1 MQRPEDGRRRKTQQ
15 DEADTTANAR
25 VTLTARNTS
34 TCMRIS
40 RVILSTRVAT
50 LAAAVSALYV
60 AAPAT
65 LSAQQQA
72 PTVTQQGQPRAADST
87 NVAPAPTLR
96 RRPVFTSRDFVVT
109 AALATAA
116 GALIPADGQI
126 ARELQRAGLQSSS
139 ALRGTADGVEMIASP
154 GAIVFGGSL
163 YAVGLIARKRT
174 VADFGWHTLEALA
187 VSGQVTGLLK
197 GAFGRSRPYVSGGNA
212 RDFDFGGG
220 FGSST
225 RRSFPSGHTS
235 MAFTFAS
242 VVAEEASQRWP
253 RTHRFVAPLAYG
265 LATGVGLARMYNDKH
280 WASDVALG
288 AAIGT
293 LSGKLVVRYA
303 HGRPGNLID
312 QIALWPVRGR

>member
-1 MQRPEDGRRRKTQQ
+1 
-15 DEADTTANAR
+15 
-25 VTLTARNTS
+25 
-34 TCMRIS
+34 MRIS
-40 RVILSTRVAT
+40 RINPSTRAAT
-50 LAAAVSALYV
+50 LAVALYASGAV
-60 AAPAT
+60 APAA
-65 LSAQQQA
+65 LSAQQQGA
-72 PTVTQQGQPRAADST
+72 ATVTQQGQPRAADST
-87 NVAPAPTLR
+87 NAAAAPTLR

-116 GALIPADGQI
+116 GALISADGQI
-126 ARELQRAGLQSSS
+126 AREFQRPGVQSSS
-139 ALRGTADGVEMIASP
+139 SLRGTADGVEMLASP

-163 YAVGLIARKRT
+163 YAVGLIVRKPT
-174 VADFGWHTLEALA
+174 VADLGWHTLEALV
-187 VSGQVTGLLK
+187 VSSQVTGLLK
-197 GAFGRSRPYVSGGNA
+197 GVFGRSRPYAADGNA

-242 VVAEEASQRWP
+242 VLAEESSHRWP
-253 RTHRFVAPLAYG
+253 RAHRVIAPVAYAA
-265 LATGVGLARMYNDKH
+265 ATGVGLARMYNDKH

-312 QIALWPVRGR
+312 RIALRGGRK